1 MDSESLNT
9 VPHVLYVQY
18 SPFYNSETD
27 CTCHR
32 HYPQLSKHR
41 IRAQV
46 SNQCSHTVWKLHNSG
61 GILHTNL
68 ENT

>member
-27 CTCHR
+27 CTSHR
-32 HYPQLSKHR
+32 HYPQLSKKHR

-46 SNQCSHTVWKLHNSG
+46 SNQFTHSMEAAQQWGHIAH
-61 GILHTNL
+61 
-68 ENT
+68 